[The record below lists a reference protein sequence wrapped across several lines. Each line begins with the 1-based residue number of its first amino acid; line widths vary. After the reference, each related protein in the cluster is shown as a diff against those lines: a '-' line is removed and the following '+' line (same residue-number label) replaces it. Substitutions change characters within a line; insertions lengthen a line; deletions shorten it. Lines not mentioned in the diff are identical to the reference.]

1 MQIIGKMESLYAE
14 ISDIVDRM
22 ELKSKLS
29 TQESSDSS
37 EVQSHI
43 MQLKELIQ
51 KERSDYIVSAE
62 NNLNMI
68 NMLFVIVHLYMVPCL
83 IFTSIFNQLINFIG
97 FAETFHDGTFATGDD
112 FC

>member
-1 MQIIGKMESLYAE
+1 MESLYAE

-22 ELKSKLS
+22 EQKSKLS
-29 TQESSDSS
+29 MQESSDSS
-37 EVQSHI
+37 EMQSHV

-68 NMLFVIVHLYMVPCL
+68 NLYFCHCTFIYESM
-83 IFTSIFNQLINFIG
+83 FNMYGYLIN
-97 FAETFHDGTFATGDD
+97 
-112 FC
+112 CLL